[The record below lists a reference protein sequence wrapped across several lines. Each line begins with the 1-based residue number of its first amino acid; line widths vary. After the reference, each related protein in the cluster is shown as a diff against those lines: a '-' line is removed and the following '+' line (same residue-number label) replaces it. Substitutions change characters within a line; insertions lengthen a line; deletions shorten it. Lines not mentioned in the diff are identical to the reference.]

1 MASNSI
7 LSMVCNGPA
16 LATHGLRLRRASM
29 ASVLVVA
36 SAGALGQDAQ
46 VEADPARA
54 MSVVP
59 RISLTE
65 TFTDNVR
72 LVNSGRQSDQIT
84 ELSPGMSI
92 SMDSGRLK
100 GFFDYALNLVEY
112 AQNASLSHSQ
122 SALNTF
128 GTLEAVDNWLY
139 LDFSG
144 AISQQSISAFG
155 TLSNDNAASNANKTE
170 VSTYRVSPYLKGR
183 LGDVAN
189 YDARYGRSVTH
200 GNAASVSG
208 VATSD
213 AMVSFNGDSA
223 FRNLGWSVDA
233 NRQSIDYSA
242 GRATEADRFDLG
254 LSYSVTPQLGV
265 FASAGREFSNYASVE
280 KQAYATNS
288 YGVNWSPSET
298 TKFSAMQGNRSFGE
312 SHNLSFEH
320 RTPRTVWSFTDS
332 KDVSATPNQT
342 GIASL
347 GTTYDLF
354 FRQFASLIPNPISRA
369 QFVNAFLQAN
379 GINPSAPVTTGFLT
393 SSVSLLRRQDLS
405 FALLGIRDT
414 VTVIATQSESSRLDT
429 VSTSFDDFT
438 TSSVVRQHGLSV
450 NYSHRFTPDYA
461 LGVLVSQQITSGVG
475 SLQDATLNFLNIS
488 LTGKVRKNATASL
501 GVRRAVYSGS
511 APYEENAVVLN
522 FIAQF

>member
-1 MASNSI
+1 MVTNSMFFMMCSRRTT
-7 LSMVCNGPA
+7 L
-16 LATHGLRLRRASM
+16 GLRLRCASV
-29 ASVLVVA
+29 AGVLVVA
-36 SAGALGQDAQ
+36 SVGVLGQDAPS
-46 VEADPARA
+46 EPGPARVV
-54 MSVVP
+54 SIVP
-59 RISLTE
+59 RVSVTE

-72 LVNSGRQSDQIT
+72 LVSTGRQSDQVT
-84 ELSPGMSI
+84 ELSPGVRI
-92 SMDSGRLK
+92 SRDAGRLK
-100 GFFDYALNLVEY
+100 GVFDYALSWVEY
-112 AQNASLSHSQ
+112 AQNASLSRSQ

-144 AISQQSISAFG
+144 AIAQQSISAFG
-155 TLSNDNAASNANKTE
+155 TLSNDNVSRNGNKTE
-170 VSTYRVSPYLKGR
+170 VSTYRVSPYLRGR

-189 YDARYGRSVTH
+189 YEARYGRVVTH
-200 GNAASVSG
+200 GDAASVSG

-213 AMVSFNGDSA
+213 AIVNFNGDSA

-242 GRATEADRFDLG
+242 GRPTEADRFDLG

-265 FASAGREFSNYASVE
+265 FANAGREFSNYTSVE
-280 KQAYATNS
+280 KQTYATNS
-288 YGVNWSPSET
+288 YGFNWTPSET
-298 TKFSAMQGNRSFGE
+298 SKLSALQGTRSFGE
-312 SHNLSFEH
+312 SHNWSFEH
-320 RTPRTVWSFTDS
+320 RTPRTVWRFTDS
-332 KDVSATPNQT
+332 KDVAATPNQT

-354 FRQFASLIPNPISRA
+354 YSQFASLIPNPISRA

-379 GINPSAPVTTGFLT
+379 RINPNAPVTTSFLT

-405 FALLGIRDT
+405 FALLGVRDT
-414 VTVIATQSESSRLDT
+414 VTLITTQSESSRLDT

-438 TSSVVRQHGLSV
+438 TASVVRQHGLSV
-450 NYSHRFTPDYA
+450 NYSHRLTPEYS
-461 LGVLVSQQITSGVG
+461 LGILVSQQITSGG
-475 SLQDATLNFLNIS
+475 GNLQDATLKFFNIS

-511 APYEENAVVLN
+511 APYDENAVVVN
-522 FIAQF
+522 FVVQF